1 MFMTFIYNC
10 NKLVY
15 NIIKMFLKEGENM
28 DRMFRVLA
36 FWTGIFTV
44 MFYIGDMNLL
54 AVLFLV
60 QTVFFLT
67 LGWLKLSE
75 RMFMYMFYA
84 YLTICMVG
92 FTWYSE
98 FILVPGF

>member
-1 MFMTFIYNC
+1 
-10 NKLVY
+10 
-15 NIIKMFLKEGENM
+15 M

-44 MFYIGDMNLL
+44 MFFVGDMMVPTILSL
-54 AVLFLV
+54 I

-67 LGWLKLSE
+67 LSYLKLSE
-75 RMFMYMFYA
+75 RMYMYLFGAYCTIFM
-84 YLTICMVG
+84 IG

-98 FILVPGF
+98 FLLVPGFGH

>member
-1 MFMTFIYNC
+1 
-10 NKLVY
+10 
-15 NIIKMFLKEGENM
+15 M

-44 MFYIGDMNLL
+44 MFFVGDMNKTAL
-54 AVLFLV
+54 LFLV

-67 LGWLKLSE
+67 LSYLKLSE
-75 RMFMYMFYA
+75 RMYMYMFGA
-84 YLTICMVG
+84 YLTVFFIG

-98 FILVPGF
+98 FILVPGFGH

>member
-1 MFMTFIYNC
+1 
-10 NKLVY
+10 
-15 NIIKMFLKEGENM
+15 M

-44 MFYIGDMNLL
+44 MFYIGDINNL

-67 LGWLKLSE
+67 LGLLKLSE
-75 RMFMYMFYA
+75 RMYMYMFYA
-84 YLTICMVG
+84 YLTVFMVG

>member
-1 MFMTFIYNC
+1 MTFIYNYVI
-10 NKLVY
+10 LVY
-15 NIIKMFLKEGENM
+15 NIINMYFKGGENM

-44 MFYIGDMNLL
+44 MFYIGDINNL

-67 LGWLKLSE
+67 LGLLKLSE
-75 RMFMYMFYA
+75 RMYMYMFYA
-84 YLTICMVG
+84 YLTVFMVG

>member
-1 MFMTFIYNC
+1 
-10 NKLVY
+10 
-15 NIIKMFLKEGENM
+15 M

-36 FWTGIFTV
+36 FCTGIFTV
-44 MFYIGDMNLL
+44 LFYVGDMNKV

-67 LGWLKLSE
+67 LGYLKLSE
-75 RMFMYMFYA
+75 RMYMYMFYL
-84 YLTICMVG
+84 YLTVFMVG

-98 FILVPGF
+98 FIHVPGF

>member
-1 MFMTFIYNC
+1 
-10 NKLVY
+10 
-15 NIIKMFLKEGENM
+15 M

-44 MFYIGDMNLL
+44 MFYVGDMIPAALL
-54 AVLFLV
+54 SLV

-67 LGWLKLSE
+67 LGYLRLSE
-75 RMFMYMFYA
+75 RMYMYIFGG
-84 YLTICMVG
+84 YLTVFMIG

-98 FILVPGF
+98 FILVPGFGH